1 MWEQDERAKQCVSQR
16 GREDGG
22 VCLAEVRNEGGEY
35 EHIRCVQKHTKVSV
49 VVATLLRNSPRAGLL
64 LILRR

>member
-1 MWEQDERAKQCVSQR
+1 MRELNSVLVR

-22 VCLAEVRNEGGEY
+22 VCSAEVRNEGGEY

-49 VVATLLRNSPRAGLL
+49 VAAT
-64 LILRR
+64 

>member
-22 VCLAEVRNEGGEY
+22 VCSAEVRNEGGEY
-35 EHIRCVQKHTKVSV
+35 EHIRYVQKHTKVSV
-49 VVATLLRNSPRAGLL
+49 VAAM
-64 LILRR
+64 